1 MSDSRQTSEVAAAR
15 TSGLVNFVF
24 SCQTVFFFEY
34 KHPFIDKPM
43 VTNEPPVASVRLFGL
58 GSKLYPSNM
67 QRTLNKDL
75 TRFMQSLSRV
85 CPKCT

>member
-15 TSGLVNFVF
+15 TSGLVNLVF

-43 VTNEPPVASVRLFGL
+43 VTNEPWVRSFGL